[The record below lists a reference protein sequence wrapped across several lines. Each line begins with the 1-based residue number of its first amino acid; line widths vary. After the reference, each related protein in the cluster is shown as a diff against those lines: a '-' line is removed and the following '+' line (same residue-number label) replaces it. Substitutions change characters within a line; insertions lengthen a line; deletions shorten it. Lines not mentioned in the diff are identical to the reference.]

1 MRSWLALLLIVLFC
15 LTPLMG
21 QAEELPLLDFSAVKD
36 RFVSNPRNVKDIGD
50 PFVLAEDNAYYMYAT
65 GGPILK
71 RMIPASKGRGY
82 RINKRTSHVTLT
94 VAEKD

>member
-15 LTPLMG
+15 FTPLMG

-50 PFVLAEDNAYYMYAT
+50 PFVLASQNVFDSVNAAYADLSRNMSFCT
-65 GGPILK
+65 LLEEAMLPNGPAK
-71 RMIPASKGRGY
+71 
-82 RINKRTSHVTLT
+82 
-94 VAEKD
+94 